1 MWSPTT
7 LLSIRVK
14 PKSAMPHMALSLF
27 PDDARPEGT
36 SPREIVSRFAENALD
51 LVDGSPVDLGDLDNR
66 HAIFYPAADARELRS
81 RNVARRLRLGAD
93 RNFGL
98 LVTAWSRRRDYSQH
112 TRFARRLV
120 GWWGVRN

>member
-1 MWSPTT
+1 MWSPHHAALYKGKTQK
-7 LLSIRVK
+7 RH
-14 PKSAMPHMALSLF
+14 APHGAFPF

-120 GWWGVRN
+120 G